1 MPQVKDMTG
10 QRFGLLTV
18 VRLSGKDKRGEMIW
32 ECLCDCG
39 NTTFTVGNRL
49 RSGKTKSCGCLQR
62 KHRKE
67 GFNRKHGMTDSRL
80 YTAWLNMR
88 NRCYSVNNIM
98 YQNYG
103 GRGICVCDE
112 WRNSFENFM
121 SWANGNGYQ
130 EGLTLERIN
139 VDGNYEP
146 SNCTW
151 ITKTEQYLNRTDS
164 HKITAF
170 GKTQTIKEWSSESG
184 LKYDTIERRINQYG
198 WSAEEAV
205 TIKPHQRKR

>member
-1 MPQVKDMTG
+1 
-10 QRFGLLTV
+10 
-18 VRLSGKDKRGEMIW
+18 
-32 ECLCDCG
+32 
-39 NTTFTVGNRL
+39 
-49 RSGKTKSCGCLQR
+49 
-62 KHRKE
+62 
-67 GFNRKHGMTDSRL
+67 MTDSRL

-88 NRCYSVNNIM
+88 SRCYSVNNIM

-170 GKTQTIKEWSSESG
+170 GKTQTIKEWSDESG